1 LELGIWIFLVTFPPP
16 TERQARL
23 IWTALTGLAIAL
35 IAGLAVVLIWA
46 LGRIIQTL
54 SPVIWPLAVAAVI
67 ACLLDPLVDWLQARG
82 RSRRTAIA
90 AVFAIAFLL
99 LVGFFASIV
108 PQLIDETRQ
117 LASTIPFY
125 TSRIQK
131 KVQEWATTPPA
142 IVQEFLHYRGRSRPA
157 TEPPPP
163 ATNSVTVPPEVLAE
177 PVTNEPPAVV
187 PSEGPAPS
195 LIIDRRTLESVSSSL
210 AKVIPALGKGLS
222 QIVSYLASWFG
233 IAAGLA
239 LVPIYAFYFLTE
251 KHGISA
257 KWADYLPV
265 RDSHFKKELVFV
277 LSSINNYLIAFFRG
291 QVLVALCNGIFYS
304 IGFLI
309 VGLPYAILLGAAAT
323 VLTIIP
329 YLGAITISITA
340 LIIALVHSGS
350 WILPTEVLGVFA
362 VVQSLENFVVS
373 PRVMGDR
380 VGLHPVTIIIAV
392 MVGTTLLGGLLGGI
406 LAIPLT
412 AALRVVMFRYIWRR
426 ET

>member
-1 LELGIWIFLVTFPPP
+1 MTFPPP

-23 IWTALTGLAIAL
+23 IWTAVTGLAVAL
-35 IAGLAVVLIWA
+35 IVALAVVLIWA
-46 LGRIIQTL
+46 LGRIIDRL

-90 AVFAIAFLL
+90 AVFAMAFLL
-99 LVGFFASIV
+99 LVGFFASVV

-117 LASTIPFY
+117 LATTIPYY
-125 TSRIQK
+125 TSRMQK
-131 KVQEWATTPPA
+131 KVQEWATKPPA
-142 IVQEFLHYRGRSRPA
+142 IVQELLHYRGRSKPPA
-157 TEPPPP
+157 EQTPP
-163 ATNSVTVPPEVLAE
+163 ATNLVTVPPETFVE
-177 PVTNEPPAVV
+177 PATNEPAMNEPPPATTNESL
-187 PSEGPAPS
+187 P

-210 AKVIPALGKGLS
+210 AKVLPALGKGLS

-233 IAAGLA
+233 VAAGLA

-257 KWADYLPV
+257 RWTDYLPV
-265 RDSHFKKELVFV
+265 RDSHFKKEVVFV
-277 LSSINNYLIAFFRG
+277 LTSINNYLIAFFRG
-291 QVLVALCNGIFYS
+291 QVLVALCNGVFYA

-340 LIIALVHSGS
+340 LIIAVVHSGN
-350 WILPTEVLGVFA
+350 WILPAEVLCVFA

-373 PRVMGDR
+373 PKVMGDR
-380 VGLHPVTIIIAV
+380 VGLHPVTIIVAV

-412 AALRVVMFRYIWRR
+412 AALRVVMFRYVWRR
-426 ET
+426 ES

>member
-1 LELGIWIFLVTFPPP
+1 MTFPPP
-16 TERQARL
+16 SERQARL

-35 IAGLAVVLIWA
+35 IVTLAVALIWA
-46 LGRIIQTL
+46 LGRVIERL
-54 SPVIWPLAVAAVI
+54 SPVIWPLAVAGVI

-99 LVGFFASIV
+99 LVGFFASVV

-117 LASTIPFY
+117 LASTIPYY
-125 TSRIQK
+125 TTRVQK

-142 IVQEFLHYRGRSRPA
+142 IVQEFLRYRGRTRPSTEQVA
-157 TEPPPP
+157 TT
-163 ATNSVTVPPEVLAE
+163 TNSVTVPPEILVE
-177 PVTNEPPAVV
+177 PVTNEPPAVTTTESA
-187 PSEGPAPS
+187 PPS
-195 LIIDRRTLESVSSSL
+195 LIIDRRTLESLSSSL
-210 AKVIPALGKGLS
+210 AKVLPALGKGLS

-233 IAAGLA
+233 VAAGLA

-251 KHGISA
+251 KHGIRA
-257 KWADYLPV
+257 RWTDYLPV

-277 LSSINNYLIAFFRG
+277 LTSINNYLIAFFRG
-291 QVLVALCNGIFYS
+291 QVLVALCNGLFYA

-340 LIIALVHSGS
+340 LIIAIVHSGS
-350 WILPTEVLGVFA
+350 WVLPVEVLGVFA

-373 PRVMGDR
+373 PKVMGDR
-380 VGLHPVTIIIAV
+380 VGLHPVTIIVAV

-412 AALRVVMFRYIWRR
+412 AALRVVMFRYVWRR
-426 ET
+426 ES

>member
-1 LELGIWIFLVTFPPP
+1 MSLPPP
-16 TERQARL
+16 TERQARV
-23 IWTALTGLAIAL
+23 IWVAVTGLAIAL
-35 IAGLAVVLIWA
+35 IVSLAVMAFWA
-46 LGRIIQTL
+46 LGRIIEAL
-54 SPVIWPLAVAAVI
+54 SIVLWPLAVAGVV
-67 ACLLDPLVDWLQARG
+67 ACLLDPVVDWLEDRG
-82 RSRRTAIA
+82 RSRRVSIA
-90 AVFAIAFLL
+90 AVFALAFLL
-99 LVGFFASIV
+99 LLGFLGSVV

-117 LASTIPFY
+117 LASTIPEY
-125 TSRIQK
+125 SSRLQKRIQD
-131 KVQEWATTPPA
+131 WANKPPA
-142 IVQEFLHYRGRSRPA
+142 IVQEFLHYRNRSKTSELQA
-157 TEPPPP
+157 PP
-163 ATNSVTVPPEVLAE
+163 ATNAATIPPETFLQPA
-177 PVTNEPPAVV
+177 TNEPTMVAV
-187 PSEGPAPS
+187 PENLPTS

-210 AKVIPALGKGLS
+210 AKVLPALGKGLS
-222 QIVSYLASWFG
+222 QIISYLASWFG

-251 KHGISA
+251 KHGIST
-257 KWADYLPV
+257 KWTDYLPV

-277 LSSINNYLIAFFRG
+277 LTSINNYLIAFFRG
-291 QVLVALCNGIFYS
+291 QVLVALCNGVFYA

-309 VGLPYAILLGAAAT
+309 VGLPYAVLLGAAAT
-323 VLTIIP
+323 ILTIIP

-340 LIIALVHSGS
+340 LIIAIVHSGS
-350 WILPTEVLGVFA
+350 WVLPVKVLGVFA

-412 AALRVVMFRYIWRR
+412 AALRVVMFRYVWRR

>member
-1 LELGIWIFLVTFPPP
+1 M
-16 TERQARL
+16 

-35 IAGLAVVLIWA
+35 IIALAVALIWA
-46 LGRIIQTL
+46 LGRIIDRL

-67 ACLLDPLVDWLQARG
+67 ACLLDPLVDWLQSRG
-82 RSRRTAIA
+82 RSRKTAIA
-90 AVFAIAFLL
+90 AVFAMAFLL
-99 LVGFFASIV
+99 LVGFFASVV

-117 LASTIPFY
+117 LATTIPYY
-125 TSRIQK
+125 TSRVQK
-131 KVQEWATTPPA
+131 KVQEWATKPPA
-142 IVQEFLHYRGRSRPA
+142 IVQELLRYRGRARPSA
-157 TEPPPP
+157 EQAPP
-163 ATNSVTVPPEVLAE
+163 ATNNAVTVPPEILVE
-177 PVTNEPPAVV
+177 PVTNEPPAVTTT
-187 PSEGPAPS
+187 EGPPPP
-195 LIIDRRTLESVSSSL
+195 LFIDRRTLESLSSSL
-210 AKVIPALGKGLS
+210 AKVLPALGKGLS

-233 IAAGLA
+233 VAAGLA
-239 LVPIYAFYFLTE
+239 LVPIYAFYFLRE

-257 KWADYLPV
+257 RWTDYLPV

-277 LSSINNYLIAFFRG
+277 LTSINNYLVAFFRG
-291 QVLVALCNGIFYS
+291 QVLVALCNGVFYA

-323 VLTIIP
+323 ILTIIP

-350 WILPTEVLGVFA
+350 WILPTEVIGVFA

-373 PRVMGDR
+373 PKVMGDR

-412 AALRVVMFRYIWRR
+412 AALRVVMFRYVWRR
-426 ET
+426 ES

>member
-1 LELGIWIFLVTFPPP
+1 MTFPPP

-23 IWTALTGLAIAL
+23 IWTAVTGLAVAL
-35 IAGLAVVLIWA
+35 IVALAVVLFWA
-46 LGRIIQTL
+46 LGRIIDRL

-99 LVGFFASIV
+99 LVGFFASVV

-117 LASTIPFY
+117 LATTIPYY
-125 TSRIQK
+125 TSRVQK
-131 KVQEWATTPPA
+131 KVQEWATKPPA
-142 IVQEFLHYRGRSRPA
+142 IVQEFLRYRGRSRPPA
-157 TEPPPP
+157 EQTPP
-163 ATNSVTVPPEVLAE
+163 ATNLVTVPPETFVE
-177 PVTNEPPAVV
+177 PATNEPAMNEPAATSTNESL
-187 PSEGPAPS
+187 PPS

-210 AKVIPALGKGLS
+210 AKVLPALGKGLS

-233 IAAGLA
+233 VAAGLA
-239 LVPIYAFYFLTE
+239 LVPIYAFYFLRE

-257 KWADYLPV
+257 RWTDYLPV

-277 LSSINNYLIAFFRG
+277 LTSINNYLIAFFRG
-291 QVLVALCNGIFYS
+291 QVLVALCNGVFYS

-309 VGLPYAILLGAAAT
+309 VGLPYAILLGASAT

-340 LIIALVHSGS
+340 LIIAVVHSGS
-350 WILPTEVLGVFA
+350 WILPAEVLCVFA

-373 PRVMGDR
+373 PKVMGDR
-380 VGLHPVTIIIAV
+380 VGLHPVTIIVAV

-412 AALRVVMFRYIWRR
+412 AALRVVMFRYVWRR
-426 ET
+426 ES